1 LGQSAPARAFGAAR
15 RTAAALSLG
24 VPVVSTAAALL
35 LTQLLGLSVFPTPL
49 FFAAIVVSTW
59 YGSAVSGLM
68 AVVLAVVAL
77 EHYFIPAPRTLSTVL
92 PHLLQFALPA
102 LLTFWFVTKRKQAEA
117 SLRAAR
123 DELERKVEERTSE
136 LRREIGERRNAEER
150 AHRTQAQLAHLN
162 RVSTM
167 GELATSIAHEVNQ
180 PLMAVVVNGDSCLH
194 WLDREQPDLSEA
206 RAAVRRMVAE
216 SGRAS
221 AIIARIRLLSR
232 NVSTH
237 KEPVDLKGV
246 VSDTLALAGGELA
259 AHDIAVAT
267 DLPADVPA
275 VWGDRVQL
283 QQVLLNLVMNAIDAM
298 SEAAGSPRELRISA
312 GREGP
317 DAVMVS
323 VRDSGV
329 GLPPDVGRIFDPFV
343 TTKPDGVGMGLPISR
358 TIVEAHAGRL
368 WAEDARPGAVFRFTL
383 PVRA

>member
-1 LGQSAPARAFGAAR
+1 MAAV
-15 RTAAALSLG
+15 ALSFG

-35 LTQLLGLSVFPTPL
+35 LTQLLGLSVFPTPF

-59 YGSAVSGLM
+59 YGSAASGLM
-68 AVVLAVVAL
+68 AVLLAAVAL
-77 EHYFIPAPRTLSTVL
+77 ERYFIPAPRTLSAVL

-102 LLTFWFVTKRKQAEA
+102 LLTFWFVTKRKEAEI

-136 LRREIGERRNAEER
+136 LRREIAERRNAEER

-194 WLDREQPDLSEA
+194 WLDRERPDLPEA
-206 RAAVRRMVAE
+206 RAAVRRMVSE

-221 AIIARIRLLSR
+221 AIIARIRALSR
-232 NVSTH
+232 NASTH
-237 KEPVDLKGV
+237 KEPVDLRGV
-246 VSDTLALAGGELA
+246 VSDALALAGGELA

-298 SEAAGSPRELRISA
+298 AAAAGSPRELRISA
-312 GREGP
+312 GVQGR
-317 DAVMVS
+317 DAVIVS

-329 GLPPDVGRIFDPFV
+329 GLPPECADRIFDAFV
-343 TTKPDGVGMGLPISR
+343 TTKPHGVGMGLPISR

-383 PVRA
+383 PVHS